1 MADGFQRHQDTISCS
16 VCLDVLKDPVSLHCG
31 HNYCMVCIE
40 GFWDKEHETGLY
52 SCPQCRQIFTPR
64 PVLCKNPLIAEMVEQ
79 LRRTRLQ
86 AASPAPCYAE
96 PGDVECDVCTGRK
109 LKAVKSCL
117 VCLLSYCET
126 HFNLHDQLIPRG
138 AHMVTDATG
147 RLQERICPQHSK
159 IFEIFCR
166 TDQTFICYLCMTDQH
181 KNHDTVSVAAE
192 RTEKQVRTVQM
203 SCEEKELQEL
213 RRSVEALKVS
223 QKRNDRLQDFFQGC
237 FSVMFFHTVCKVL
250 EEEITELNRR
260 DAELQ
265 QLSHTEDNIFFLQ
278 VTSLHCNHLQK
289 KLVSYGAALPNRKVL
304 ASFKAVDDRFVSLSG
319 DSMAAALVSQ
329 ILSCLFL
336 SAEMFGV
343 FCPSRI

>member
-192 RTEKQVRTVQM
+192 RTEKQQQLKKTQENSWKKVQQR
-203 SCEEKELQEL
+203 EKELQEL
-213 RRSVEALKVS
+213 RRSVEALKNCAEDH
-223 QKRNDRLQDFFQGC
+223 Q
-237 FSVMFFHTVCKVL
+237 KVL

-278 VTSLHCNHLQK
+278 KCSVFSAPLGSK
-289 KLVSYGAALPNRKVL
+289 GFPSIAANKSF
-304 ASFKAVDDRFVSLSG
+304 SFKTAANTLDTLKQQLENVEKVECGSGGFRFGEQQRFSG
-319 DSMAAALVSQ
+319 
-329 ILSCLFL
+329 
-336 SAEMFGV
+336 
-343 FCPSRI
+343 PSTRNAQW